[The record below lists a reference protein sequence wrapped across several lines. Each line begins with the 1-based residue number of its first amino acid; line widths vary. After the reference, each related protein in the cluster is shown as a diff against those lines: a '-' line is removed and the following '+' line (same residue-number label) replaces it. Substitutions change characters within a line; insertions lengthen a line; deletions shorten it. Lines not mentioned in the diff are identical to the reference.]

1 MIYKFGNTL
10 FTTKIGSTG
19 NTYYLL
25 YNIDNN
31 ECKCSCKDALFRN
44 KKCKHII
51 EFEKEVEENMAKS
64 LNQVKNVET
73 TTRKFPSSL
82 KCIHDLFGEEPYNSG
97 ELFGIYAMANT
108 GKSLIC
114 FQEAIFLLSMGYKV
128 FYIDTE
134 GSAEKMMNKWL
145 ETFECRFKNIDYNNM
160 LLEDRYRN
168 LPNLMAYLGYHYR
181 AVVKK
186 SDSKTGKFESN
197 FYPMI
202 ENNNKNPLVDIVEP
216 RLVDNISD
224 LKSDIDK
231 LDKKIKSLKTDTK
244 KEELTVELQNMKNK
258 LKDKEQEY
266 SNKKSEY
273 RYFVEELEDFNPDF
287 IIIDSITNP
296 IRAFIPNSMQNYPE
310 KSFVEGV
317 ILSKFLDMQN
327 KHSCGVICTFHG
339 TTNVG
344 NSYDTEIKIR
354 GGMAIKH
361 NIKRMIMIE
370 QRKKKEV
377 MAYRK
382 LWLYRSEDEQEFGAV
397 NFCKICD
404 DGYIDVDDTWENIA
418 KILMTDGDMK
428 RLQRDTN
435 E

>member
-1 MIYKFGNTL
+1 MERIGNLL
-10 FTTKIGSTG
+10 FTTKKGSKN

-25 YNIDNN
+25 YNIDND
-31 ECKCSCKDALFRN
+31 KYTCSCYDFIYRKN
-44 KKCKHII
+44 KCKHIL
-51 EFEKEVEENMAKS
+51 EFEKEVNNMAKS

-97 ELFGIYAMANT
+97 ELFGIYAMANN
-108 GKSLIC
+108 GKSLLC
-114 FQEAIFLLSMGYKV
+114 FQEAINLLSLGYRV

-145 ETFECRFKNIDYNNM
+145 GTFEGRFKNINYDNM
-160 LLEDRYRN
+160 LLEDRFRN
-168 LPNLMAYLGYHYR
+168 LPNLMAYLGYYYK
-181 AVVKK
+181 ALVKK
-186 SDSKTGKFESN
+186 SDSKSGKFESEY
-197 FYPMI
+197 YPLL
-202 ENNNKNPLVDIVEP
+202 EDSKKNPLIDVVEP
-216 RLVDNISD
+216 L
-224 LKSDIDK
+224 LKSQYDNLPKEIERLEKQKDKYKSPDKIQEAIEEIQRLSKLYDDI
-231 LDKKIKSLKTDTK
+231 KIEYETK
-244 KEELTVELQNMKNK
+244 KKEYKYFLEELQAFK
-258 LKDKEQEY
+258 
-266 SNKKSEY
+266 
-273 RYFVEELEDFNPDF
+273 PDF
-287 IIIDSITNP
+287 IFIDSITNP
-296 IRAFIPNSMQNYPE
+296 IRTYIPNAMQNYPE

-317 ILSKFLDMQN
+317 VLSKFLDMQN
-327 KHSCGVICTFHG
+327 KYQCGVICTFHG

-377 MAYRK
+377 MTYRK
-382 LWLYRSEDEQEFGAV
+382 IWLYRSEDEQEFGAV

-404 DGYIDVDDTWENIA
+404 DGYIDIDDTWDNVA